1 MVRSQSKISLSSH
14 VLILFQSYQFLALLV
29 KETESL
35 SSTAYQIMQAF
46 EDGAPSSESISY
58 CH

>member
-1 MVRSQSKISLSSH
+1 MVRSQSKIPLSSH
-14 VLILFQSYQFLALLV
+14 VLILFQSYQFLALM
-29 KETESL
+29 KETKSL

-46 EDGAPSSESISY
+46 ENGAPSSESISY